1 MFYYFLI
8 NFLFFLNQI
17 NCVCYKKSYGRGV
30 GVPLSTCNNELVRY
44 GALCYPKCESGYTAA
59 GPVCWEDCEKGFD
72 NHGASCCIYIY
83 IFKNKLFLISIYL
96 FLFVSVL
103 DY

>member
-30 GVPLSTCNNELVRY
+30 GVPLSTCNNELVRD

-59 GPVCWEDCEKGFD
+59 GPVCWEDCEEGFD
-72 NHGASCCIYIY
+72 NHGASCCIY
-83 IFKNKLFLISIYL
+83 FNLNKLSLISCYL
-96 FLFVSVL
+96 FIFVSVL